1 MEKLLEQILLLKE
14 VLSLIETSD
23 DEHESE
29 SESESEPEP
38 EPDPYPELEL
48 VYDSELED
56 IDDGCYRKR
65 KWRKL

>member
-29 SESESEPEP
+29 SESENLWWLWE
-38 EPDPYPELEL
+38 
-48 VYDSELED
+48 
-56 IDDGCYRKR
+56 KR
-65 KWRKL
+65 

>member
-38 EPDPYPELEL
+38 DNELEL
-48 VYDSELED
+48 VYDSESD
-56 IDDGCYRKR
+56 YIDDGPYRKR
-65 KWRKL
+65 RRT

>member
-14 VLSLIETSD
+14 VLSLIDNSD
-23 DEHESE
+23 DEPE

-38 EPDPYPELEL
+38 DHYPDLEL
-48 VYDSELED
+48 VYDSESDD

-65 KWRKL
+65 KWRRT

>member
-29 SESESEPEP
+29 TESESEPEP
-38 EPDPYPELEL
+38 DNELEL
-48 VYDSELED
+48 VYDSESD
-56 IDDGCYRKR
+56 YIDDGPYRKR
-65 KWRKL
+65 RRT

>member
-29 SESESEPEP
+29 SEP

-48 VYDSELED
+48 VYDSESED

-65 KWRKL
+65 KWRRT

>member
-38 EPDPYPELEL
+38 DPYPELEL
-48 VYDSELED
+48 VYDSESD
-56 IDDGCYRKR
+56 YIDDGPYRKR
-65 KWRKL
+65 RRT

>member
-23 DEHESE
+23 DEHEEESE
-29 SESESEPEP
+29 SESESEL
-38 EPDPYPELEL
+38 DNELEL
-48 VYDSELED
+48 VYDSELDD

-65 KWRKL
+65 KWRRT

>member
-14 VLSLIETSD
+14 VLSLIDNSD
-23 DEHESE
+23 DEPDSETE

-38 EPDPYPELEL
+38 DNELEL

>member
-14 VLSLIETSD
+14 VLSLIKTSD
-23 DEHESE
+23 DESE
-29 SESESEPEP
+29 SESESESEP

-48 VYDSELED
+48 VYDSESED

>member
-38 EPDPYPELEL
+38 DPYPELEL
-48 VYDSELED
+48 VYDSESD
-56 IDDGCYRKR
+56 YIDDGPYRR
-65 KWRKL
+65 RRRT

>member
-14 VLSLIETSD
+14 VLSLIKTSD

-29 SESESEPEP
+29 SESES
-38 EPDPYPELEL
+38 DPELEL

-65 KWRKL
+65 KWSRV

>member
-23 DEHESE
+23 DESE
-29 SESESEPEP
+29 SESEP

-48 VYDSELED
+48 VYDSELDD